1 LRKRPITP
9 AYVIFYILFSPDTW
23 RILIGIILAGFLV
36 SPLARSQEI
45 GPAGQ
50 TMLWVMLVA
59 IGWSI
64 SAFPGKKIAGF
75 LKKIILKGSK

>member
-36 SPLARSQEI
+36 SPITRSQEF
-45 GPAGQ
+45 GPAGK

-64 SAFPGKKIAGF
+64 SAFPGKKIADF
-75 LKKIILKGSK
+75 FKRIILKGSK